1 MTLKDMIA
9 ADINGVFL
17 ANEDEF
23 GEFHDIGISSFQKYH
38 VIASLQSDVINNG
51 SFDGRAPL
59 QMASDTLLVAYP
71 IGGELE
77 VSAGQML
84 FVDDVTFEVVDVL
97 NEMGLATILLKRG
110 KDRRKRIV

>member
-1 MTLKDMIA
+1 MSLKSEIA
-9 ADINGVFL
+9 ADITNIFL
-17 ANEDEF
+17 ASEAEF
-23 GEFHDIGISSFQKYH
+23 AETHTIGTNSTNKKYH

-77 VSAGQML
+77 VNVGQML

-110 KDRRKRIV
+110 KDRRRYV